1 VRERL
6 RPSSLAPHVTIS
18 RTSRSHS
25 YCQLF
30 FTRFSLDNI
39 PTREQILP
47 QKAPGSGISSI
58 ARIPLPSR
66 AQHPRLGSA
75 LITKSNACLEEA
87 PLETAIGVFGSRERA
102 EEAVKELL
110 DKHVPK
116 DSIVFLTR
124 SENEAAALATEL
136 GTYAGG
142 FIGGAAGLSAGVA
155 AATLFLIP
163 GIGQVFALGVG
174 ATALLG
180 FLGSQTGAAVGKA
193 ISDDPETPQPTA
205 TESCSEDAA
214 LFLEPL
220 KQGRSLVVV
229 RTDSPQAA
237 ATACATLD
245 RLGMSMQA
253 RAAAKM
259 QAATRQIGEIAIV
272 DISGRITLGE
282 GNVMLREI
290 MVDLLEKGNKH
301 ILLNMTQ
308 VIHVDS
314 AGIGELVRSHTSAR
328 KKGGH
333 LKLVNPHQKVRDLLQ
348 MTMLSAVFDI
358 QEDEHSAI
366 RSFGLSSK
374 AAG

>member
-1 VRERL
+1 VLDCEDFFNRAVSNPYIPDRVVQAKSRIGYRED
-6 RPSSLAPHVTIS
+6 H
-18 RTSRSHS
+18 
-25 YCQLF
+25 
-30 FTRFSLDNI
+30 
-39 PTREQILP
+39 
-47 QKAPGSGISSI
+47 
-58 ARIPLPSR
+58 
-66 AQHPRLGSA
+66 
-75 LITKSNACLEEA
+75 
-87 PLETAIGVFGSRERA
+87 LETAIGVFGSRDRA

-124 SENEAAALATEL
+124 SENEATALATEI

-193 ISDDPETPQPTA
+193 ISDDEETPQPTA
-205 TESCSEDAA
+205 AGSSSEDAS

-229 RTDSPQAA
+229 RTDSPTAA

-245 RLGMSMQA
+245 RLGMSMQP

-259 QAATRQIGEIAIV
+259 QAAARQVGEIAIV

-290 MVDLLEKGNKH
+290 MVDLLEKGHKH
-301 ILLNMTQ
+301 ILLNMTD

-314 AGIGELVRSHTSAR
+314 AGIGELVRSHTSVR
-328 KKGGH
+328 KQGGRM
-333 LKLVNPHQKVRDLLQ
+333 KLVNPHKKVRDLLQ
-348 MTMLSAVFDI
+348 MTMLAAVFDV
-358 QEDEHSAI
+358 QEDEASAVK
-366 RSFGLSSK
+366 SFGLSSK